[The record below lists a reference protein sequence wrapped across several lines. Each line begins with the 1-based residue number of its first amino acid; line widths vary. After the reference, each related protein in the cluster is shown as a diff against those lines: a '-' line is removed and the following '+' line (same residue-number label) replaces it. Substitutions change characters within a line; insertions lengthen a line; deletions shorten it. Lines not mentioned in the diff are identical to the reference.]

1 MRRAFA
7 VRVHVAHRDSA
18 VLREQHYDV
27 AVGLHSDISRSLDAL
42 YEGAP
47 AILPRSAERNEI
59 ITAI

>member
-1 MRRAFA
+1 MLGRGGGSHQPGVPLARPFRSRQRAA
-7 VRVHVAHRDSA
+7 
-18 VLREQHYDV
+18 
-27 AVGLHSDISRSLDAL
+27 SRSLDAL